1 MTPKLLLHT
10 CCGPCAIY
18 VIEELLKQYQV
29 TVYFYNPNIHPRKEY
44 LARKVEVKKYLEKID
59 VEFIEGDYN
68 TKDWFEQIKGL
79 EHEPEKGRRC
89 DVCFNLRLG
98 EVVRRAKDNGFAAWA
113 TTLSI
118 SPHKDYK
125 KISEIGQAL
134 SKKHDIEFVDRDW
147 KKQEGYKISCNM
159 SKVEGFYRQD
169 YCGCVYSKRDRDEA

>member
-1 MTPKLLLHT
+1 MKPKLLLHT

-18 VIEELLKQYQV
+18 VVEELLKQYQV

-44 LARKVEVKKYLEKID
+44 LARKAEIKKYLERIN
-59 VEFIEGDYN
+59 VEFVEGDYN
-68 TKDWFEQIKGL
+68 TKDWFEHIKGL

-98 EVVRRAKDNGFAAWA
+98 EVVRRANEDGYVAWA

-125 KISEIGQAL
+125 KISAIGQAL
-134 SKKHDIEFVDRDW
+134 SKNSGIEFIDRDW

-159 SKVEGFYRQD
+159 SRIEGFYRQD
-169 YCGCVYSKRDRDEA
+169 YCGCVYSKRDRNEN